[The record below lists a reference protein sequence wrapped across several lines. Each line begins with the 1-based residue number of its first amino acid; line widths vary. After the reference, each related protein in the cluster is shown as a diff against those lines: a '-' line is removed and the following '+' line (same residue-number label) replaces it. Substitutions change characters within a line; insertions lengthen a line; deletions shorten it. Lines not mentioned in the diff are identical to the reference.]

1 MSFEQ
6 PIMPPVP
13 AELIRDDIARVKD
26 CMLFSSG
33 DYQVYLLRVA
43 QAPSLMQELFR
54 LREVTFR
61 AVGEGTGLSLD
72 TDPYDEYY
80 WQMILWNVPNGE
92 ITGAYRLGFGPEIMR
107 EKGIEGFYTSTL
119 FNFSPEIAPLLSK
132 SIELGRSF
140 IVPKYQREVMGLK
153 MLLAG
158 LAMCTVKC
166 PETSYFMG
174 PVSMSA
180 DMPWPY
186 QTLAVHY
193 LMRDF
198 SLPGADKLVT
208 NTHPFVPDPSIENP
222 DEILADVPRGDIDA
236 FDHRL
241 AALSDGKYRLPVLFR
256 KYFSCSARVACFNV
270 DPLFSNSLDALIF
283 LRHTEYPENT
293 LRSLMRCATPE
304 LRDAVWKHFRG
315 VPYTD

>member
-1 MSFEQ
+1 MSVEQ

-13 AELIRDDIARVKD
+13 AELIREDIARIKD
-26 CMLFSSG
+26 RLLFSSG
-33 DYQVYLLRVA
+33 DYAVYLLRA
-43 QAPSLMQELFR
+43 SEAPSLMQELYR

-61 AVGEGTGLSLD
+61 AVGEGTGLPLD

-80 WQMILWNVPNGE
+80 RQMILWNVPNGE

-107 EKGIEGFYTSTL
+107 EKGISGFYTSTL
-119 FNFSPEIAPLLSK
+119 FKYSEEIAPLLSQ
-132 SIELGRSF
+132 SMELGRSF
-140 IVPKYQREVMGLK
+140 IVPKYQREIMGLK
-153 MLLAG
+153 LLLAG
-158 LAMCTVKC
+158 LAVCTKLC
-166 PETSYFMG
+166 PGAHYFMG

-193 LMRDF
+193 IMRDF
-198 SLPGADKLVT
+198 ALPNADSLVS
-208 NTHPFVPDPSIENP
+208 NTHPFVPDPSMTDM

-241 AALSDGKYRLPVLFR
+241 AALSEGKHRLPVLFR

-283 LRHTEYPENT
+283 LKHSEYPENT
-293 LRSLMRCATPE
+293 LRSLLRCTTPE
-304 LRDAVWKHFRG
+304 IRDAVWMHFRG
-315 VPYTD
+315 VPFSE